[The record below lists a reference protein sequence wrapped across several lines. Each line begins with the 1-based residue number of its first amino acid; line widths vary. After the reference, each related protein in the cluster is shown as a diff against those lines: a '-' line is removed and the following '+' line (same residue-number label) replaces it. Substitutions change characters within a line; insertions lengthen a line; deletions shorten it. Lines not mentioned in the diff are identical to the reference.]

1 MGAGSAKGVN
11 PENSEDADG
20 FSTSSDH
27 WDNDVPTSKVEKENA
42 KNNNTST
49 NAPAKIVTEAAIAS
63 TSTAPPP
70 PESGVDTEEKKEDAK
85 KKARFVF
92 SRKKE
97 DGDNK
102 VENLGKESETSK
114 KDNADDKDNA
124 KKDAEKKGF
133 RIFNWSKKDE
143 KKAEEKDETLDKD
156 INDLEKTFDSL
167 GIVGKS
173 MWGSE
178 SSKKKDGAVDDIEML
193 EPMRKRK
200 NVKTKGMNGKM
211 SSSSSSNG
219 SKRTFKF
226 SWETEGEKTSEKE
239 EEEEEWEYK
248 AVSVYFVLP
257 VCPFVC
263 TYLQLL

>member
-11 PENSEDADG
+11 PENNEDSDG

-27 WDNDVPTSKVEKENA
+27 WENEAPTSKVEKENA
-42 KNNNTST
+42 KNNNTTT
-49 NAPAKIVTEAAIAS
+49 NAPSKVVTEGAIPS
-63 TSTAPPP
+63 TSNAPPH
-70 PESGVDTEEKKEDAK
+70 PEYGIGAEEKKEDSK

-92 SRKKE
+92 NRKKE
-97 DGDNK
+97 EGDNK

-124 KKDAEKKGF
+124 KKDTDKKGF

-143 KKAEEKDETLDKD
+143 KKEEEKDEALDED
-156 INDLEKTFDSL
+156 IDDLEKTFDSL
-167 GIVGKS
+167 GIVGKG
-173 MWGSE
+173 MWGNE
-178 SSKKKDGAVDDIEML
+178 GGKKKEGAVDDIEML

-226 SWETEGEKTSEKE
+226 SWETEGEKTTEKE

-248 AVSVYFVLP
+248 AVSFVFFLS
-257 VCPFVC
+257 V
-263 TYLQLL
+263 